1 MDPADDAPA
10 LRRIHLHYREAD
22 PDWQVGEHHHDVHQW
37 YVCLHGGLRVRIGGE
52 VHILEP
58 ERSVIVP
65 PRAKR
70 ELVVLRRA
78 PGYLVAMFDPVGID
92 IAAITGRVLVLPTV
106 LRDDLHALIEELRRP
121 GEDHRLLVRSL
132 LLRLLVGHKRAPA
145 SSELSPLNARSHD
158 AVVAAAEDYMRANL
172 FDKSIVI
179 ATSATI
185 ATGPVDS
192 DRDDSFEY
200 FRSRIGCP
208 PDATQTLAPSPFDY
222 EKQAMLYLPR
232 SMPDPGRGDAPGWID
247 AVAQQVEQLIEAS
260 RGRAFVLFTSQAGL
274 TRTIAKLNGRVRYPV
289 MEQGTAPRHELLER
303 FRTTPNSVLFGLRSF
318 WEGVDV
324 PGEALSLV
332 IIDRLPFAVPDDP
345 VVQARVER
353 LKAGGGDWFGGLMLP
368 AAILQL
374 KQGFGR
380 LIRRTTDR
388 GVVAILDPRLR
399 TRSYGK
405 QVIAALPPAKL
416 TSDIEAVRRF
426 LAAGGE
432 H

>member
-145 SSELSPLNARSHD
+145 SSELSSLNARSHD
-158 AVVAAAEDYMRANL
+158 AVVAAAEGYMRANL
-172 FDKSIVI
+172 HRPLRRSEIAAAVHLSEPHLARLFRAAVGRSVLQRLTELRIANAKS
-179 ATSATI
+179 
-185 ATGPVDS
+185 
-192 DRDDSFEY
+192 
-200 FRSRIGCP
+200 
-208 PDATQTLAPSPFDY
+208 L
-222 EKQAMLYLPR
+222 
-232 SMPDPGRGDAPGWID
+232 
-247 AVAQQVEQLIEAS
+247 
-260 RGRAFVLFTSQAGL
+260 
-274 TRTIAKLNGRVRYPV
+274 
-289 MEQGTAPRHELLER
+289 LLESTMSVGQIAGEVGIVS
-303 FRTTPNSVLFGLRSF
+303 FSHFARTFKAHVGLSPGDYRRS
-318 WEGVDV
+318 
-324 PGEALSLV
+324 
-332 IIDRLPFAVPDDP
+332 
-345 VVQARVER
+345 
-353 LKAGGGDWFGGLMLP
+353 GG
-368 AAILQL
+368 
-374 KQGFGR
+374 
-380 LIRRTTDR
+380 TTW
-388 GVVAILDPRLR
+388 G
-399 TRSYGK
+399 
-405 QVIAALPPAKL
+405 
-416 TSDIEAVRRF
+416 
-426 LAAGGE
+426 
-432 H
+432 